1 MRVLIVAKTRMGS
14 GACIGAI
21 TKKGKSVR
29 LVPLNT
35 DPHKGTNR
43 EYEVGDVWE
52 ITGEPE
58 ISLTPPHTENFVVH
72 SKSRLKRMENTG
84 ELIGVIEKL
93 MPPKTGDPRELYN
106 GILQTTNKGR
116 LYLPP
121 GGVIPSYSTTFWRTD
136 KKLIR
141 ETDQID
147 KKKYRYRYSTENSSC
162 TLTFV
167 GFQKPL
173 KTIPAGTLLRV
184 SLAGWWRPK
193 NTSHFE
199 KRCYV
204 QLSGWYLEKE
214 T

>member
-1 MRVLIVAKTRMGS
+1 MRVLIVAKTKMGN

-21 TKKGKSVR
+21 TGKGESVR
-29 LVPLNT
+29 LIPLDA
-35 DPHKGTNR
+35 DPYDGANW
-43 EYEVGDVWE
+43 EYKVGDVWE
-52 ITGEPE
+52 ITGEPDT
-58 ISLTPPHTENFVVH
+58 SLTPPHTENFVVH
-72 SKSRLKRMENTG
+72 SKSRLKRMEDTG
-84 ELIGVIEKL
+84 ELIRVIEKL
-93 MPPKTGDPRELYN
+93 MPPKTGDPRELYD

-136 KKLIR
+136 KKLIL

-147 KKKYRYRYSTENSSC
+147 KKRYRYRYSTENSSC

-167 GFQKPL
+167 GFQKTL
-173 KTIPAGTLLRV
+173 ETIPAGTLLRV

-193 NTSHFE
+193 NRPDVE